1 MGMSTYSDTPLEDLT
16 VEFGTRP
23 KAPALPGVTEDHRRQ
38 GRKLAAIHRMHLM
51 DMARIAAMLRR
62 IEAGTAGPETLTEA
76 VQGLDL
82 TENMRSFGSLCGREC
97 KVLNFHHD
105 AEEFSM
111 FPQLEAQQVEGLT
124 ALVARLR
131 AEHEVVHEL
140 LHRLERAAMALMFET
155 SEERFV
161 EAQAIFWKLEEV
173 IRSHFGYEETQL
185 EEAIGVFLEGI

>member
-1 MGMSTYSDTPLEDLT
+1 MSGYSDTPLKDLT
-16 VEFGTRP
+16 VECGTRP
-23 KAPALPGVTEDHRRQ
+23 HAPALPGVTEDHRRQ

-51 DMARIAAMLRR
+51 DMARIAALLQR
-62 IEAGTAGPETLTEA
+62 IEAGTEGPEALNEA

-97 KVLNFHHD
+97 KVLTFHHD
-105 AEEFSM
+105 AEEYSV
-111 FPQLEAQQVEGLT
+111 FPQLEAQQIEGLS
-124 ALVARLR
+124 ALFARLR

-140 LHRLERAAMALMFET
+140 LQRLERAAMALMFET
-155 SEERFV
+155 T
-161 EAQAIFWKLEEV
+161 EAKFAETQAVFAKLEEV